1 MQNNTTFYEI
11 LRENAVKYVDRTAIL
26 YDTFAVTYEKLFDDA
41 VKKAMHL
48 QRFEGKRIAIYGP
61 SSYRWI
67 VNMFGTIMAGKD
79 AILVDFFLPKD
90 VRKTLLNKVGA
101 DYILCSTNQ
110 YILSDSDAIII
121 EHAEND
127 DVDGLEY
134 NTHTKEGNMLFF
146 TATDTESDNAVVLTV
161 DNIMNTV
168 RGLSRFCKCDE
179 NDKVLSQIN
188 LDHVFGFIY
197 TLIWPLASG
206 ACVCVGRG
214 LRHIDADTY
223 YYNPTILPGNPS
235 IIEYLKKIKG
245 FNQELKTI
253 ITGGATCPAR
263 LMESLKDRE
272 LEVINVYG
280 MTETASSFAIN
291 RSADGSFEPIDEGA
305 VTISD
310 DGEILVSGL
319 SVMQGYDKDKAA
331 TEKVLRDGVLHT
343 GEKGYFNEDGHLVIT
358 QHNPNIILLPT
369 GEKICRAV
377 TINEIDELSGIKE
390 SYIELLDDKLTAIIV
405 PMDKNQHED
414 KFKRLIDKYNE
425 KKGYRWEIQKIIVRH
440 EALPKDENGEID
452 AAAINSIIC

>member
-1 MQNNTTFYEI
+1 MQSNTNFYEI
-11 LRENAVKYVDRTAIL
+11 LRENAVKYADRTAIL

-134 NTHTKEGNMLFF
+134 NTQTKEGNMLFF

-291 RSADGSFEPIDEGA
+291 RSADGSFEPIDDGA

-319 SVMQGYDKDKAA
+319 SVMQGYDKDKTA

-343 GEKGYFNEDGHLVIT
+343 GEKIG
-358 QHNPNIILLPT
+358 
-369 GEKICRAV
+369 RAHV
-377 TINEIDELSGIKE
+377 
-390 SYIELLDDKLTAIIV
+390 
-405 PMDKNQHED
+405 
-414 KFKRLIDKYNE
+414 
-425 KKGYRWEIQKIIVRH
+425 
-440 EALPKDENGEID
+440 
-452 AAAINSIIC
+452 

>member
-1 MQNNTTFYEI
+1 
-11 LRENAVKYVDRTAIL
+11 
-26 YDTFAVTYEKLFDDA
+26 
-41 VKKAMHL
+41 
-48 QRFEGKRIAIYGP
+48 
-61 SSYRWI
+61 
-67 VNMFGTIMAGKD
+67 
-79 AILVDFFLPKD
+79 
-90 VRKTLLNKVGA
+90 
-101 DYILCSTNQ
+101 
-110 YILSDSDAIII
+110 
-121 EHAEND
+121 
-127 DVDGLEY
+127 
-134 NTHTKEGNMLFF
+134 MLFF

-291 RSADGSFEPIDEGA
+291 RSADGSFEPIDDGA

-319 SVMQGYDKDKAA
+319 SVMQGYDKDKTA

-390 SYIELLDDKLTAIIV
+390 SYIELFDDKLMAIIV

-425 KKGYRWEIQKIIVRH
+425 KKGYRWEIQKIVVRH
-440 EALPKDENGEID
+440 EALPKDENGKID